1 MAQNQGEVEHLN
13 KQVRTGKENMWNS
26 TQQTVKP
33 KKMVKIKFYVRLE
46 RNSIYFPACMACC
59 RSRKEI
65 TIDRFI

>member
-33 KKMVKIKFYVRLE
+33 KKWLK
-46 RNSIYFPACMACC
+46 
-59 RSRKEI
+59 
-65 TIDRFI
+65 

>member
-13 KQVRTGKENMWNS
+13 KQVRTVRTNS
-26 TQQTVKP
+26 EA